1 MSRRVSPELA
11 LGFACCRWPRSDT
24 GDAAV
29 RAAAGGAID
38 WERFAGIVARNR
50 ISALVKDALDRA
62 GVEAPA
68 AVAAQLSQGQSNA
81 AFTSLALARE
91 SIRLQRAFDEAGL
104 PALIVKGA
112 PMTMLAYGDLGRK
125 ESWDIDLATDPVSV
139 PAARR
144 LLEDLGYR
152 LSEPARLDEEQFAR
166 WIPHAKEAGFHH
178 SATRITM
185 ELHWR
190 LVDNE
195 RLLAGVGPHSE
206 TQQVSLGAG
215 AVRTLA
221 DAPLFAYLC
230 VHGAAHNWGRL
241 KWLADVGAFLG
252 KRPAEEV
259 ERLYRAACGY
269 GGERP
274 AAVALLLCHHL
285 LGLQL
290 SRDLQAALGGDR
302 VVAALADSA
311 LAGLEY
317 GDARGEHRAY
327 TPVWLRTRIGY
338 FFLGRGA
345 GHWARE
351 LRNLWTAPV
360 DRTHLALPQK
370 LAFLYHVVRIPSW
383 LLRIGARLA
392 RKART
397 R

>member
-112 PMTMLAYGDLGRK
+112 PMAMLAYGDLGRK
-125 ESWDIDLATDPVSV
+125 ESWDIDLLTDEASV
-139 PAARR
+139 FAARR
-144 LLEDLGYR
+144 LLEGLGYGM
-152 LSEPARLDEEQFAR
+152 SAPGGLDSAQFAR
-166 WIPHAKEAGFHH
+166 FVPHAKEAAFLHPETG
-178 SATRITM
+178 ITM

-195 RLLAGVGPHSE
+195 LLLAGIGLESG
-206 TQQVSLGAG
+206 TKAVSLGAG
-215 AVRTLA
+215 TVRTLA
-221 DAPLFAYLC
+221 HAPLLAYLC

-252 KRPAEEV
+252 NRSAREV
-259 ERLYRAACGY
+259 ESLYRSACGY
-269 GGERP
+269 GAGRP
-274 AAVALLLCHHL
+274 VRLALLLCQRM
-285 LGLQL
+285 LGLPL
-290 SRDLQAALGGDR
+290 SPDLEELLHRDR
-302 VVAALADSA
+302 VVAALAGNV

-317 GDARGEHRAY
+317 GDARGEHVTYTQAY
-327 TPVWLRTRIGY
+327 LRTRIGY
-338 FFLGRGA
+338 FFMGRGLR
-345 GHWARE
+345 HVARE
-351 LRNLWTAPV
+351 LRNLWVAPV